1 MNEQVAGDDLIIE
14 FKKGNPKS
22 LTAIFKFYYAALCY
36 FADRI
41 IANREEAED
50 IAAESFYKLWKLH
63 KNFDSMYGI
72 RAFLYI
78 TTRNA
83 CLNFLKQAE
92 RVTRQQSDLAYLVN
106 AGEETFTE
114 ATRTEILREV
124 YAAIENL
131 PPQCRKIVKMSFV
144 EGLKNH
150 EIAEQ
155 LNISI
160 HTVKNQKV
168 RGIYLLKMK
177 LLSSNIF
184 MMLLLHS
191 ELAGEKLIHLFRS

>member
-14 FKKGNPKS
+14 FKKGNTNS
-22 LTAIFKFYYAALCY
+22 LTAIFKLYYAALCY

-41 IANREEAED
+41 VSNKEEAED
-50 IAAESFYKLWKLH
+50 IVADSFFKLWKLH
-63 KNFDSMYGI
+63 QNFDSMYAV
-72 RAFLYI
+72 RAFLYV

-83 CLNFLKQAE
+83 CLNYLKHSE
-92 RVTRQQSDLAYLVN
+92 RVNRQQVDMAFLLDPGDSEA
-106 AGEETFTE
+106 FTE
-114 ATRTEILREV
+114 VTRAEVLREV
-124 YAAIENL
+124 YAAIEGL
-131 PPQCRKIVKMSFV
+131 PSQCRKIVRMSFI

-155 LNISI
+155 LNISV

-177 LLSSNIF
+177 LLGSN
-184 MMLLLHS
+184 MLMFLMFHS
-191 ELAGEKLIHLFRS
+191 HLTGKN

>member
-1 MNEQVAGDDLIIE
+1 MNEQVADDDLINE
-14 FKKGNPKS
+14 FRKGNPKS
-22 LTAIFKFYYAALCY
+22 LNTIFKLYYAALCY

-41 IANREEAED
+41 VANKEEAED
-50 IAAESFYKLWKLH
+50 IAAESFYKLWKRH
-63 KNFDSMYGI
+63 GNFESMYGI

-83 CLNFLKQAE
+83 CLNYLKQSE
-92 RVTRQQSDLAYLVN
+92 RISKQQSERIHLLETSD
-106 AGEETFTE
+106 ETFTE
-114 ATRTEILREV
+114 TTRIEVLREV

-131 PPQCRKIVKMSFV
+131 PPQCKKIVRMSFI

-177 LLSSNIF
+177 LLSSNAVL
-184 MMLLLHS
+184 MLMAH
-191 ELAGEKLIHLFRS
+191 AHLMDTN